1 MGTHPI
7 FESDF
12 DCLTENMVFKRI
24 SCAANNYAWGVPGS
38 KSTVAQLAEEAVKD
52 FKLDEGSPYAELW
65 MSTHPKGPASFWD
78 DKIALS
84 EHIKAT
90 DGSDLGEK
98 VLEKFGKKL
107 PFLLKVLSVNK
118 ALSIQAHPNKSLA
131 EILHAK
137 DPAHYPDDNHKP
149 EMCVALTDFTGLCGF
164 RPGRETVGFLASVPE
179 LAILLGE
186 KAGRMIAAKDD
197 PVEYAKA
204 LKSGFSAL
212 MNLPKDL
219 ISAQV
224 GKLVARI
231 AAESPKDVEAE
242 LILRL
247 NADFPGDVG
256 IFVAYF
262 LNYIK
267 VAKGEAMFLRANL
280 PHAYLSGDC
289 VECMAC
295 SDNVVRAGLTP
306 KFMDVETLI
315 DMLEYS
321 PNEADSFKFK
331 AESDD
336 GQVKVF
342 NPDIPDFSLEATS
355 LKDGKRDLPGRDSA
369 SILIVTS
376 GKASINGILA
386 PRGAVFYSSAK
397 EAISIDAS
405 GPVDVY
411 RAFV

>member
-52 FKLDEGSPYAELW
+52 FKLDEGAPYAELW

-212 MNLPKDL
+212 MNLPKYL

-355 LKDGKRDLPGRDSA
+355 LKDGKRDLPVRDSA

>member
-52 FKLDEGSPYAELW
+52 FKLDEGAPYAELW

-212 MNLPKDL
+212 MNLPKYL

-247 NADFPGDVG
+247 NADFPGDG
-256 IFVAYF
+256 
-262 LNYIK
+262 
-267 VAKGEAMFLRANL
+267 
-280 PHAYLSGDC
+280 

>member
-1 MGTHPI
+1 
-7 FESDF
+7 
-12 DCLTENMVFKRI
+12 MVFKRI

-38 KSTVAQLAEEAVKD
+38 KSTVAQLAQEAVKD
-52 FKLDEGSPYAELW
+52 FALDEGAPYAELW

-78 DKIALS
+78 DKTALS

-98 VLEKFGKKL
+98 VLNKFGKKL
-107 PFLLKVLSVNK
+107 PFLLKILSVNK

-164 RPGRETVGFLASVPE
+164 RPARETVGFLASVPE

-186 KAGRMIAAKDD
+186 KAGRMIATKDD
-197 PVEYAKA
+197 PAEYAKA
-204 LKSGFSAL
+204 LKYGFSAL

-224 GKLVARI
+224 AKLVARI
-231 AAESPKDVEAE
+231 AAEGPKNVEAD
-242 LILRL
+242 LINRL

-306 KFMDVETLI
+306 KFMDVETLV

-355 LKDGKRDLPGRDSA
+355 LKDGKRDLPVRDSA

-376 GKASINGILA
+376 GTASINGISA
-386 PRGAVFYSSAK
+386 PRGAVFYSSAG
-397 EAISIDAS
+397 ESISIEAS
-405 GPVDVY
+405 GPIDVF